1 LTVPHR
7 GRWEAVVAPVLLLAA
22 AGLLGGWLWSV
33 WWGDWWSQRQSRRC
47 CAAPAG
53 RSWSVSR
60 AGAVL
65 ATAASYVVGVTLGP
79 DAPASVPG
87 ARPGSQVAAP
97 LTVHTQAV
105 LLTWLVGAL
114 AGLVV
119 GVWLTDRSR
128 S

>member
-1 LTVPHR
+1 MIGLV
-7 GRWEAVVAPVLLLAA
+7 GGLVVATPVSALLRS
-22 AGLLGGWLWSV
+22 AGWPLVVGV
-33 WWGDWWSQRQSRRC
+33 
-47 CAAPAG
+47 A
-53 RSWSVSR
+53 

-128 S
+128 G